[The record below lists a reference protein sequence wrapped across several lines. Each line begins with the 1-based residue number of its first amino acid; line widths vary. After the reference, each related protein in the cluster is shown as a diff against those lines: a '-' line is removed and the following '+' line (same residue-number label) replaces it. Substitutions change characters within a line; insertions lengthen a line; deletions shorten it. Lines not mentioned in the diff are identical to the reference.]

1 MFQELVSRMIVFHF
15 LLQTGYTFENALRV
29 IKRPLNQL
37 PETVQANYE
46 LFMKLMADTFDENR
60 SAIENIRAAEASYR
74 KAKEEEL
81 AERQKQR
88 ILHGAPAPAT
98 TVEESES
105 KIAEASRP
113 SRPPPQRELPKY
125 TE

>member
-1 MFQELVSRMIVFHF
+1 MSQELLTRVQVFQF

-29 IKRPLNQL
+29 IKRPLNPF
-37 PETVQANYE
+37 PEAVQDNYE
-46 LFMKLMADTFDENR
+46 LLMKLMAETVDESR
-60 SAIENIRAAEASYR
+60 SAIENIKVAETSYR
-74 KAKEEEL
+74 ETKEEEL
-81 AERQKQR
+81 VERQKQR

-105 KIAEASRP
+105 KIAEPVRSA
-113 SRPPPQRELPKY
+113 PQTELPRY